1 LKNLIVTILA
11 FDNLK
16 IDNEIDTWKR
26 MEFSLDRHLHKL
38 KPSQMVFLL
47 NYLNKHA
54 NRTSKEF
61 LNKLLTIIPVHIENL
76 RDEELLTLVKV
87 CIQQD
92 LVNERLF
99 AYFIYPRIEQRCS
112 RFRISNYFRALRLLC
127 DLHYQEDP
135 EFWRGHIL
143 PSMFNY
149 DYNERTIRQLWEN
162 ILKVKVDCPNIDTSK
177 HLLLIENVIKQFEN
191 LKASGADTTD
201 LMLKLEQDMSLMPSQ
216 KKTFSQKEAKE
227 AEKRLKDKATLKQFM
242 EKFNAQGDEESR
254 AQEAQLNIT
263 KLLEVKDWKKA
274 RYEINL
280 AELEKIKK
288 KNEQPE
294 EVSDQAEKISAS
306 TTSVPTE
313 DKPTLENIKE
323 NDSNAKSE
331 EKTEEV
337 YNEHLEKRLL
347 KEKNKAEKKN
357 QK

>member
-16 IDNEIDTWKR
+16 IDNEIATWKR

-38 KPSQMVFLL
+38 KPSQIVFLL
-47 NYLNKHA
+47 NYLNKNP
-54 NRTSKEF
+54 NRSTKEF
-61 LNKLLTIIPVHIENL
+61 LNKLLTIIPIHIESL
-76 RDEELLTLVKV
+76 KDEELLTLVKV

-99 AYFIYPRIEQRCS
+99 SYFIYPRLEQRCS
-112 RFRISNYFRALRLLC
+112 RFKIVNYFRVLRLLC

-143 PSMFNY
+143 PCIFNY
-149 DYNERTIRQLWEN
+149 DYNERTIRQLWEAV
-162 ILKVKVDCPNIDTSK
+162 LKVKVECPNIDISK
-177 HLLLIENVIKQFEN
+177 HLLLIENVIKQFDN
-191 LKASGADTTD
+191 LKASGTDTTD
-201 LMLKLEQDMSLMPSQ
+201 LLLKLEQDMSLMPSQ

-274 RYEINL
+274 KYEINL
-280 AELEKIKK
+280 AEMEKLKK
-288 KNEQPE
+288 KDEQPE
-294 EVSDQAEKISAS
+294 ETSDQSDKKSAS
-306 TTSVPTE
+306 STSGPTE
-313 DKPTLENIKE
+313 ENP
-323 NDSNAKSE
+323 ST
-331 EKTEEV
+331 EKATATETVEASAEPTEEV
-337 YNEHLEKRLL
+337 YNEHLEKRLK
-347 KEKNKAEKKN
+347 KEKVKAEKKT